1 MPALAIAGAMREQPK
16 NMVAGIQVSNS
27 QQLPEQNDVACS
39 PTDVRGYL
47 QKASAFTQGLETS
60 DSEDENY
67 TQRNYLAPRENR
79 SDFIQNSRSSSSS
92 SSSSRSAMPLRTSS
106 FSTCH
111 ENYMNNNHN
120 ILSDRELTSQHAIG
134 ECLDLKPDRRPSM
147 PRNLGQQ
154 QSSNTGIHIHVH
166 NHHYRDDSMD
176 SLFWLHDS
184 HSFDYFGV
192 ARLSRVVEGTAS
204 IALMI
209 IIFFDFDIQRF
220 VI

>member
-1 MPALAIAGAMREQPK
+1 MMPALAIAGAMREQPK

-79 SDFIQNSRSSSSS
+79 NDFIQNSRSSSSS

-111 ENYMNNNHN
+111 ENYMNNNYN
-120 ILSDRELTSQHAIG
+120 IWSDRELTSQHAIA
-134 ECLDLKPDRRPSM
+134 ECNDLKPDRRPSM
-147 PRNLGQQ
+147 PRNFRQQ
-154 QSSNTGIHIHVH
+154 QSSNTGIHNHGH
-166 NHHYRDDSMD
+166 NHHIRDDSMD
-176 SLFWLHDS
+176 SLL
-184 HSFDYFGV
+184 
-192 ARLSRVVEGTAS
+192 
-204 IALMI
+204 
-209 IIFFDFDIQRF
+209 
-220 VI
+220 